1 MSAADAIAVLLFTAI
16 ILYSVFG
23 GADFG
28 SGVWDLTAGDD
39 KRGAPTRRLV
49 DHAIGPVWE
58 ANHVW
63 LIFVL
68 VLLWTGFPDAYAA
81 LMREAAVPLWLAGL
95 GIVARGAGFAFRKY
109 APTLRYA
116 RLAGVVFASSSLL
129 TPFFL
134 GAIAGAVASGRIEL
148 AGDAGPFEVWLG
160 PTSILGGL
168 LAIATSTF
176 LAGVLLAAEASSLDD
191 HALAAELRT
200 KSLIGG
206 GITGAIAIAG
216 IPVILSDAETLADGL
231 LGRGLPLILVSGA
244 AGLTT
249 MWLLWQFRLRA
260 ARVSAAIAVASV
272 VAGWGFAQYPWILV
286 DEIDIDEAAG
296 AQAALVGS
304 LIAGAVA
311 IAMVAPALIYLYTL
325 ADSNQVGVQNA
336 NGPSDAESTDR

>member
-1 MSAADAIAVLLFTAI
+1 MSAADAIAVLLFVAV
-16 ILYSVFG
+16 ILYAVFG

-39 KRGAPTRRLV
+39 ERGAPTRRLV

-81 LMREAAVPLWLAGL
+81 LMREAALPLWLAGL

-109 APTLRYA
+109 APSLRYA
-116 RLAGVVFASSSLL
+116 RLAGIVFASASLV

-134 GAIAGAVASGRIEL
+134 GAIAGAVASGRVEL
-148 AGDAGPFEVWLG
+148 AGDAAPFEVWLG
-160 PTSILGGL
+160 PTSILGGI

-191 HALAAELRT
+191 HTLAAELRT

-206 GITGAIAIAG
+206 GITGAIALVG
-216 IPVILSDAETLADGL
+216 IPVILTDAETLADGL
-231 LGRGLPLILVSGA
+231 LGRGLPFILASAA
-244 AGLTT
+244 AGITT
-249 MWLLWQFRLRA
+249 MWLLWQFRLRE
-260 ARVSAAIAVASV
+260 ARVAAAIAVAAV
-272 VAGWGFAQYPWILV
+272 VAGWGVGQYPWVLV
-286 DEIDIDEAAG
+286 DEIEIDEAAG
-296 AQAALVGS
+296 AQATLVGT
-304 LIAGAVA
+304 LIAGGVA
-311 IAMVAPALIYLYTL
+311 IAMIAPALIYLYTL
-325 ADSNQVGVQNA
+325 ADSNQVGVQ
-336 NGPSDAESTDR
+336 PSPTNSKPPETDR